1 LQHGGIEKLDHQGRY
16 SLPPADG
23 FEAFADQST
32 CRMRFMQA
40 AGDGRRPAVLS
51 LKKKEKNET
60 GYRLGLLTDDVH
72 RHVALG

>member
-1 LQHGGIEKLDHQGRY
+1 
-16 SLPPADG
+16 
-23 FEAFADQST
+23 
-32 CRMRFMQA
+32 MQA